1 MENSLPP
8 IPAKRYFTISEVGD
22 LCGVKPHV
30 LRYWEQEFTQLR
42 PMKRSGNRRYYQH
55 NEVLMIRRIR
65 ELLYDQGFTIHGARN
80 QMQEMGHVHRG
91 QKHNT
96 DAPEFENQVNLH
108 ANGHA
113 NGHTNGH
120 QNGRSNGVGHD
131 QDEHE
136 FPDEALEAS
145 LLEAIAPNGANAKPN
160 SFKWQFVRQELHE
173 IRELL
178 SASSHV
184 MRV

>member
-65 ELLYDQGFTIHGARN
+65 ELLYEQGFTIHGARN
-80 QMQEMGHVHRG
+80 QMQEMGHTHRG

-96 DAPEFENQVNLH
+96 DAPEFENQVN
-108 ANGHA
+108 GHV
-113 NGHTNGH
+113 NGHTNGVNH
-120 QNGRSNGVGHD
+120 S
-131 QDEHE
+131 QDDSE

-145 LLEAIAPNGANAKPN
+145 LLAAIAPAGANAKTN
-160 SFKWQFVRQELHE
+160 NFKWQFVRQELHE

-178 SASSHV
+178 SGSSQI

>member
-80 QMQEMGHVHRG
+80 QMQEIGHVHRG

-96 DAPEFENQVNLH
+96 DAPEFENQVNVY
-108 ANGHA
+108 ANDHT
-113 NGHTNGH
+113 NGHTNG
-120 QNGRSNGVGHD
+120 QLNGSSHG
-131 QDEHE
+131 QDESD

-145 LLEAIAPNGANAKPN
+145 LLAAIAPAGANAKTN
-160 SFKWQFVRQELHE
+160 NFKWQFVRQELHE

-178 SASSHV
+178 SGPSQI